1 MRRIIHHIRRQPEH
15 IRRHILHVLV
25 IVSAG
30 VLLILWV
37 YSLGQNLTNPDT
49 KLKAK
54 NDIKSLSVLKDNLAN
69 GYRSIS
75 QIEE

>member
-25 IVSAG
+25 LVSAG
-30 VLLILWV
+30 VLLLLWV
-37 YSLGQNLTNPDT
+37 YSLSQNLTDQNT
-49 KLKAK
+49 KLKIE